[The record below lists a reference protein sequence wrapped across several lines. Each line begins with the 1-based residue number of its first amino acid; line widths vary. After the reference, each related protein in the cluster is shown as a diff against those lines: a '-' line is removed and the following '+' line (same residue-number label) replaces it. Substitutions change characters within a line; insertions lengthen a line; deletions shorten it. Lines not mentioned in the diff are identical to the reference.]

1 MTPLRFL
8 LVAALS
14 ASCVVAVEVSICQ
27 DATYIISVDAT
38 ALCSGAGSESAGR
51 SCPKKGDVAVANC
64 LSTLASF
71 GSGSCVAPEDAVCK
85 LVNKDTWGCVLPS
98 VGCNEAPI
106 EAVVESSCETWDYSG
121 DVSGDNSGSFDRNE
135 DYDES
140 WFTNTTKL
148 RELYDCGNA
157 PTPAP
162 TTATPKATPAPTE
175 TSTTET
181 PTQMTTSASSDS
193 YETMTE
199 TKAPT
204 PSPTADNDAETGRV
218 LPSALTPTSTL
229 ALTSTLTPK
238 PAANLTSVS
247 AECSGSL
254 SDEVDVRSKADSESA
269 DGDENNRAGNSAKVT
284 FAVADAVISGG
295 LSDETLAVIAG
306 VMAFAAVIVAAIA
319 VVYARKKLV
328 KEDVEGDVEEEKEE
342 KADGGDERKED
353 EEVEV
358 ESQASSLVAPST
370 PADVA
375 GHLATTPPVAAAKA
389 MLTVVTAEASTTV
402 TMNSCDITSA
412 TADNASGGHADDGSA
427 DAASSQKT
435 VTATDAC

>member
-27 DATYIISVDAT
+27 DATYDISVDAT

-71 GSGSCVAPEDAVCK
+71 GSGSCVMPEDAVCK
-85 LVNKDTWGCVLPS
+85 QVNKDTWGCVLPS
-98 VGCNEAPI
+98 VGCNDAPI

-121 DVSGDNSGSFDRNE
+121 DVLGDNSGSFDGNE

-162 TTATPKATPAPTE
+162 TTATPKATPAPTK

-181 PTQMTTSASSDS
+181 PTQMTTSASSES

-204 PSPTADNDAETGRV
+204 PSPTEDNDAEIGTV
-218 LPSALTPTSTL
+218 LPSTLTPTSTL

-238 PAANLTSVS
+238 PAVNLTSVS
-247 AECSGSL
+247 AECSGSS
-254 SDEVDVRSKADSESA
+254 SDEVNVRSKANSEPA
-269 DGDENNRAGNSAKVT
+269 DGDENSRAGNSAKVT
-284 FAVADAVISGG
+284 FAAADAVISGG

-306 VMAFAAVIVAAIA
+306 VMAFVAVIVAAIA
-319 VVYARKKLV
+319 VVYARKRLV
-328 KEDVEGDVEEEKEE
+328 KEGDVEE
-342 KADGGDERKED
+342 DDGDERKEI
-353 EEVEV
+353 EEVEI

-370 PADVA
+370 PAVVS

-389 MLTVVTAEASTTV
+389 TLTVVTASREASTTV
-402 TMNSCDITSA
+402 TTTSCDKTSA
-412 TADNASGGHADDGSA
+412 TADNASGGHADDESA